1 MLEQIQK
8 LTYTQF
14 TPTKELLS
22 QCGWLSV
29 NQLITYHGLVMVYKM
44 IVSKKPVSMHEKMT
58 KNEHSYN
65 TRMWVHVKDGKDGP
79 LYGGTSLFGDW

>member
-1 MLEQIQK
+1 
-8 LTYTQF
+8 
-14 TPTKELLS
+14 
-22 QCGWLSV
+22 
-29 NQLITYHGLVMVYKM
+29 MVYKM

-79 LYGGTSLFGDW
+79 LYGGGQVFLVIGDLGQN

>member
-1 MLEQIQK
+1 
-8 LTYTQF
+8 
-14 TPTKELLS
+14 
-22 QCGWLSV
+22 
-29 NQLITYHGLVMVYKM
+29 MVYKM

-79 LYGGTSLFGDW
+79 LYGSNLTSSQSEVTDAPYFFILFFVESL